1 MFSLDIPCFGGLR
14 LEHLVLDYNGTL
26 ALDGQL
32 CPGVEPPLAQLAQDL
47 RVHVLTADTHGS
59 VAQRLAHLP
68 YAVHI
73 LVTGD
78 ESQAKLRYVRGL
90 GARVC
95 VCLGNGRNDELMLK
109 EAALGIAVLGQ
120 EGLAVPAFLAA
131 DLAAPGIVAALELLL
146 HPQRLRAS
154 LRTGA

>member
-1 MFSLDIPCFGGLR
+1 MFSLDIPGFGGLR

-32 CPGVEPPLAQLAQDL
+32 CPGVEPLLAQLAQDL

-59 VAQRLAHLP
+59 VAHLP
-68 YAVHI
+68 YAMHI

-109 EAALGIAVLGQ
+109 EAALGI
-120 EGLAVPAFLAA
+120 
-131 DLAAPGIVAALELLL
+131 VAALELLL